1 MQDDDPREQLVA
13 AESNAGLICGLFL
26 TVLVP
31 YLFHIDSLPWDVCKD
46 NWSVDFCDLLHWLQ
60 AFIGIAA
67 ATCTFLGCL
76 QAFLILAIMGELTGK
91 VEPRR
96 FVRMMGMRMSIGF
109 VLFIIVMTLN
119 GTICWIHMIAF
130 TTLPGIG
137 FAGIGCTM
145 FVFVVWFVFAPVPY
159 IQVRRARCDVCRC
172 RG

>member
-1 MQDDDPREQLVA
+1 MA

-46 NWSVDFCDLLHWLQ
+46 NWSVDFCDVLHWLQ
-60 AFIGIAA
+60 SCIGIAA

-76 QAFLILAIMGELTGK
+76 QAFLILAIMGELAGA

-96 FVRMMGMRMSIGF
+96 FVRMMGLRMSIGF
-109 VLFIIVMTLN
+109 GLFVAIMFFTAVVI
-119 GTICWIHMIAF
+119 WIHMIAF
-130 TTLPGIG
+130 TTIPGIG
-137 FAGIGCTM
+137 FACVGCTAA
-145 FVFVVWFVFAPVPY
+145 VVIVWFIIAPLPY
-159 IQVRRARCDVCRC
+159 IQVCRARCDDCRR